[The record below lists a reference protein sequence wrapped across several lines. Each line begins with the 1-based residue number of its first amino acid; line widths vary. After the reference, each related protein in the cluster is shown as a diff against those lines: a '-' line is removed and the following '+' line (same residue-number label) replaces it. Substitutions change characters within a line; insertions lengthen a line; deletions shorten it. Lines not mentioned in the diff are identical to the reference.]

1 MGLGGSKIH
10 EIPRFR
16 PGLDGLGGYMAH
28 LGTQAGVRGG
38 NRSGTLLEEEVIV
51 AHDLEQ
57 KMKLTMQFR
66 PPQVADWMQ
75 RHRPYTEAAA
85 TITDVDEFGD
95 ATMKWWRQIQP
106 LWRQGDDKLPLAIY
120 TPPENKS
127 WDVLAQGGPT
137 VYYCLWLFLGGGAR
151 SQTLHRRSG
160 VMSYLMLR
168 SPSRANKRR
177 KKNSTDEGTGKEP
190 TGPSLLLTIHRNTV
204 TTSTPRV
211 HLIDNRT
218 TTARGTYLL
227 VLKGNN
233 LNPHEI
239 HPLIPWMTIRIN
251 EEDLVEEDLEETEED
266 LGEMVESRRWAWR
279 PGGGNGDSDE
289 VQGK

>member
-28 LGTQAGVRGG
+28 LGTQAGVWGG

-57 KMKLTMQFR
+57 KMKLTTQFR

-120 TPPENKS
+120 TPPENES

-137 VYYCLWLFLGGGAR
+137 GLLLLMVVLGWWGSKPITP
-151 SQTLHRRSG
+151 SQEWRDVVSDAKKSFESVSHSYVGQGDSALSSG
-160 VMSYLMLR
+160 
-168 SPSRANKRR
+168 NKRR
-177 KKNSTDEGTGKEP
+177 KKNSTDEGTGK
-190 TGPSLLLTIHRNTV
+190 
-204 TTSTPRV
+204 RV
-211 HLIDNRT
+211 KVSKVITHAHK
-218 TTARGTYLL
+218 AR
-227 VLKGNN
+227 K
-233 LNPHEI
+233 
-239 HPLIPWMTIRIN
+239 
-251 EEDLVEEDLEETEED
+251 
-266 LGEMVESRRWAWR
+266 
-279 PGGGNGDSDE
+279 
-289 VQGK
+289 